1 MIKCGI
7 IVEMA
12 ERAPTIE
19 EIEAQIKKR
28 VTEHAAEL
36 KWLRGLL
43 KTAKAKRGAAAN
55 VNMVPAGAT
64 RKRRVV
70 TPNTGLIIEEPR
82 VRTQTSTGKR
92 TMAEKAAKAEE
103 KAAKAEEK
111 AAKVARAAEVAEL
124 GHVVAGEIRE
134 NNELHNRSI
143 SLGRRGG
150 ILRPLNRAPPPHP
163 NNYPPIVIPKKRRG
177 D

>member
-1 MIKCGI
+1 
-7 IVEMA
+7 MA

-103 KAAKAEEK
+103 KAAK
-111 AAKVARAAEVAEL
+111 VARAAEVAEL